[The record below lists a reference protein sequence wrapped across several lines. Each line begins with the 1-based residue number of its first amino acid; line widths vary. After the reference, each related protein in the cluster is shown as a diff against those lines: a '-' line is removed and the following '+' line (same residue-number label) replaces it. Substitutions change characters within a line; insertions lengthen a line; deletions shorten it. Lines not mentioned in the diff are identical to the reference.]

1 MLYYKCTTNGG
12 KMIKKMIATSAMS
25 LLLMNSANAEGVE
38 VSELSGPRIGVTGI
52 TTGQATRELGTHF
65 IGQYGWQVETRFSN
79 GDGFCGLAEFVF
91 LVGGTEQGYF
101 LPSLS
106 SLVGYRNANGFE
118 VAVGPNLSMTGVGFV
133 LAIGHNFKA
142 GSVNV
147 PVNLSW
153 VPSTDNPLFG
163 SGATGHRIS
172 ITLGFNMDRKEI
184 K

>member
-1 MLYYKCTTNGG
+1 MNNGG
-12 KMIKKMIATSAMS
+12 KVIKKILIVSITS
-25 LLLMNSANAEGVE
+25 LLLMNSAKADGVE

-52 TTGQATRELGTHF
+52 TTGQATRELGTNF
-65 IGQYGWQVETRFSN
+65 IGQYGWQLETRFSN
-79 GDGFCGLAEFVF
+79 GDGFSGLAEFVF

-118 VAVGPNLSMTGVGFV
+118 AAVGPNLSMTGIGFV
-133 LAIGHNFKA
+133 LAVGYNFKS
-142 GSVNV
+142 GSVNI
-147 PVNLSW
+147 PLNLSW

-172 ITLGFNMDRKEI
+172 ITLGFNMDRKKI